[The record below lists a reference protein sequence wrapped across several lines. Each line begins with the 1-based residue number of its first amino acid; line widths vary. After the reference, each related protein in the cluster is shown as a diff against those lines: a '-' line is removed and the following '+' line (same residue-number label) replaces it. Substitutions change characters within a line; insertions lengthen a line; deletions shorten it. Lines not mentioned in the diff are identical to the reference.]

1 MVYLSSLQLPTVV
14 ELQSRRDSEQH
25 WIQRLAK
32 STADKVL
39 SELANSCPKLMAVV
53 IEVEDDRL
61 VASHSRSNSDGNDGD
76 DDEGN
81 GTNYIMPKYCD
92 ATYAFIRAQQIDL
105 YGNMSTVGMAVE
117 THMVK
122 HYEPCSD
129 ILDLTGS
136 YASEN

>member
-1 MVYLSSLQLPTVV
+1 
-14 ELQSRRDSEQH
+14 
-25 WIQRLAK
+25 
-32 STADKVL
+32 
-39 SELANSCPKLMAVV
+39 MAVV

-61 VASHSRSNSDGNDGD
+61 VASHSRSNSDGNDGDD

-105 YGNMSTVGMAVE
+105 YGNLSTVGMAVE